1 MQKKPIPEA
10 SAQRLHGEMR
20 RVDPLKRPVHRLLD
34 PVGDEDVGVA
44 GVGVREVA
52 VADTKPCFP
61 LQGTARPWY
70 RIETRIEA
78 IGSRAWKRFTK
89 TPFHI
94 HIVSKYGHPYGP
106 EAMSR
111 CRIHYLRLQG
121 C

>member
-44 GVGVREVA
+44 GVGAREVS
-52 VADTKPCFP
+52 VADTTPCFP
-61 LQGTARPWY
+61 LQCTARSWY
-70 RIETRIEA
+70 RIENRIEA

-94 HIVSKYGHPYGP
+94 HIVSKYDHPYRP
-106 EAMSR
+106 EAFRCSR
-111 CRIHYLRLQG
+111 FNNLFAHG
-121 C
+121 